1 MPNSQTRLLRAAAL
15 PDNFTRSL
23 YKIAPYKG
31 CGHGCRYCD
40 GRAERYYVEGDFECD
55 IEIRRNIPQRLEAE
69 LPTLRERGII
79 AFGSGVTDPYQ
90 PLEATEGLM
99 GRCAEIL
106 ADSPF
111 PFPALVMTK
120 SSLALRDLPLWEKV
134 KDRAG
139 FILLVSISSLDE
151 SIRRVMEPGASSF
164 QARLDMLKAFKE
176 AGCIVGILAMPLLP
190 GISDNEASIRRLYTA
205 CVDIGTDFVLPGG
218 LTLRPGRQKDFFLKS
233 LGSYRPNLLKKT
245 EELYSEEKVS
255 GSPRKEVSGALFAR
269 TAYISKE
276 YAMPYLLPFEKFAR
290 ILPKHDSIH
299 LLFRDMGELYKER
312 GIDTRPLLKSA
323 DSFDSWLIGLRR
335 VFRRKRSLPQDWL
348 ELRFDEAM
356 ENGELDQVIGNERL
370 AHFTKAILQKKILF
384 DYSTLKIIKGC

>member
-79 AFGSGVTDPYQ
+79 AFGSGVTVPYQ

-233 LGSYRPNLLKKT
+233 LGSYRPDLLKKT
-245 EELYSEEKVS
+245 EELYSEEKYRDPLGKKFQELCLRGPHISVKSMPCRIYSPSKNSREFCPSMTQYTCSSATWASFTRNAVS
-255 GSPRKEVSGALFAR
+255 IPG
-269 TAYISKE
+269 
-276 YAMPYLLPFEKFAR
+276 
-290 ILPKHDSIH
+290 
-299 LLFRDMGELYKER
+299 LY
-312 GIDTRPLLKSA
+312 
-323 DSFDSWLIGLRR
+323 
-335 VFRRKRSLPQDWL
+335 
-348 ELRFDEAM
+348 
-356 ENGELDQVIGNERL
+356 
-370 AHFTKAILQKKILF
+370 
-384 DYSTLKIIKGC
+384 